1 MSKLLNIDAAIIVF
15 FMLIFIPPVASGF
28 VLSKYVSGRIVE
40 EKTNKL
46 YGIANTLD
54 KLLTSDYDT
63 ILEKY
68 NMQNASKEDKIKVLS
83 KELSPVSDTVV
94 SGFKD
99 TGIGYYSKELDA
111 IITYSPSEKMNW
123 TIGMPISKNHNG
135 REAMATKQWISYRG
149 GELVWGNGIAVF
161 FPIIRNNESIGYIW
175 AVELDENI
183 NKELFPMYVNIA
195 IAVSIL
201 IGIGIAVF
209 SILLFKYNDKKYI
222 RSLNDYIKCISS
234 DNSIRLPQ
242 MQGIYGEINNTIN
255 LLSNQFIEQKEIET
269 RMLKAENMLVG
280 SFITLSIAHEI
291 KNPLMSIKGF
301 SDLIKE
307 SSSDNSIIKYTKIIS
322 DETERINKL
331 IGNLLS
337 VSKKNDVINEKHC
350 INNLINESVSLLLP
364 NFRRHNVSYTIK
376 SSQDYYIICDSNR
389 FKQIILNMLLNSL
402 SAFDGRDNN
411 KIEIT
416 LSDTAESGML
426 SVSIKDNGCGIPDY
440 IMQDIFQPFWT
451 TKSNSTGLGLF
462 IVKSFIDSMGWQLHV
477 SSLKDLWTCFTIT
490 MPYIKEY

>member
-1 MSKLLNIDAAIIVF
+1 MGKLLNIDAAIIVF
-15 FMLIFIPPVASGF
+15 FMLIFIPPVVSGF

-54 KLLTSDYDT
+54 KLLISDYNT

-99 TGIGYYSKELDA
+99 TGIGYYSRELDA

-123 TIGMPISKNHNG
+123 TVGMPISKNHNG
-135 REAMATKQWISYRG
+135 REAMATKQWISYGG
-149 GELVWGNGIAVF
+149 GELIWGNGIAVF

-195 IAVSIL
+195 LAVSIL

-209 SILLFKYNDKKYI
+209 SIFLSKYNDKKYI
-222 RSLNDYIKCISS
+222 RSLNDYIKCISL
-234 DNSIRLPQ
+234 DNSIRLPA

-364 NFRRHNVSYTIK
+364 NFHRHNVSYTIK
-376 SSQDYYIICDSNR
+376 SII
-389 FKQIILNMLLNSL
+389 
-402 SAFDGRDNN
+402 
-411 KIEIT
+411 
-416 LSDTAESGML
+416 
-426 SVSIKDNGCGIPDY
+426 
-440 IMQDIFQPFWT
+440 
-451 TKSNSTGLGLF
+451 
-462 IVKSFIDSMGWQLHV
+462 
-477 SSLKDLWTCFTIT
+477 
-490 MPYIKEY
+490 